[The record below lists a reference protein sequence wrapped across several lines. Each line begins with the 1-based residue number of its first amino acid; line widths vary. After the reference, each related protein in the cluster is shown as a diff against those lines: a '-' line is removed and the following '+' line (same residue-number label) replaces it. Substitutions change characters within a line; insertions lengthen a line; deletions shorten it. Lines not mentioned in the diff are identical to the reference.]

1 MAKRKIDEAF
11 MKTLLVEG
19 MPYKPV
25 RKSSVSDEQ
34 RMAVLDEIEGTPSPV
49 SKPPKAKTTK
59 VNPNEVETSGIETRE
74 VASLE
79 TETHR
84 TETHRTETPRAETP
98 RAETPRAETPKP
110 VAQPKRATN
119 TPMETVPDD
128 NGIVSMESY
137 RDTFFRGRNAKAKT
151 SFLADK
157 EVLQVLRYI
166 LLDTGSAT
174 SLSDYV
180 ANILAHHI
188 MEFKELINGA
198 TGEKLRKQTIPEL

>member
-49 SKPPKAKTTK
+49 SKPPKAKMTK
-59 VNPNEVETSGIETRE
+59 VNPNEVETSEIETRE
-74 VASLE
+74 VVSLE
-79 TETHR
+79 TETH
-84 TETHRTETPRAETP
+84 
-98 RAETPRAETPKP
+98 RAETPKP

>member
-59 VNPNEVETSGIETRE
+59 VNPNEVETGGIETRE
-74 VASLE
+74 VASRE

-84 TETHRTETPRAETP
+84 T
-98 RAETPRAETPKP
+98 ETPRAETPKP

-137 RDTFFRGRNAKAKT
+137 RDTFFRGLNAKAKT

>member
-1 MAKRKIDEAF
+1 
-11 MKTLLVEG
+11 
-19 MPYKPV
+19 
-25 RKSSVSDEQ
+25 
-34 RMAVLDEIEGTPSPV
+34 
-49 SKPPKAKTTK
+49 
-59 VNPNEVETSGIETRE
+59 
-74 VASLE
+74 
-79 TETHR
+79 
-84 TETHRTETPRAETP
+84 
-98 RAETPRAETPKP
+98 
-110 VAQPKRATN
+110 
-119 TPMETVPDD
+119 METVPDD